1 MNIPKIVAVVALAV
15 CAVPQFA
22 SAVPVAVDFTID
34 PVQSNIQFD
43 LVTDLGS
50 GPLASVG
57 QGKFIGASN
66 GKLANGNVT
75 EGEITS
81 YSGTIKTVVSGN
93 SIEFKAG
100 STIDAWLSDN
110 GGGWAPISGGGLQS
124 TFVEYLTDP
133 TRRSSADYGWN
144 LGGAVF
150 AAFRNFAF
158 GTTSGVLPMPGG
170 VVAGSF
176 ASTQSLNI
184 ASGEASYADI
194 VGGAFTAPGSFDLT
208 GAVLANGA
216 ANGTVT
222 SVGNVLTLTMPIK
235 ITQAVEIAGTPVDLV
250 AYGTL
255 VATATAFVPE
265 PSSIILSSIG
275 LGTLIAV
282 GLRRRRK

>member
-1 MNIPKIVAVVALAV
+1 MKSLRIVAALALAV

-43 LVTDLGS
+43 LVTDLGK
-50 GPLASVG
+50 GPLSSVG
-57 QGKFIGASN
+57 QGKFIATSD

-81 YSGTIKTVVSGN
+81 YSGTIKTIVSGN

-100 STIDAWLSDN
+100 SSIDAWLSDN
-110 GGGWAPISGGGLQS
+110 GGGWAPISGGGPQS
-124 TFVEYLTDP
+124 TFVDYLTNP
-133 TRRSSADYGWN
+133 ALRSSADYGWN

-150 AAFRNFAF
+150 AAFRNFVF
-158 GTTSGVLPMPGG
+158 GATSGVLPMPGG

-176 ASTQSLNI
+176 SSTQSLDI

-208 GAVLANGA
+208 GASLANAA

-235 ITQAVEIAGTPVDLV
+235 ITQAVDISGTPVDLV

-265 PSSIILSSIG
+265 PSSIILASAG
-275 LGTLIAV
+275 LGMLVMV
-282 GLRRRRK
+282 GLRRRK